1 MLSYLA
7 LGLIPPMLT
16 AGGAWWFFFRR
27 DLNNSNQSVNLNDPT
42 FKEISDLNVEIR
54 NLIPDPNLIASK
66 LDLEVIDE
74 KYKQLQKEQELE
86 RDTLKKIE
94 ATLEGAQKEVE
105 QKELE
110 QQEFKISQKDEEQ
123 RTENLRIQFEKIQLE
138 TAQLEQNLSESL
150 QDLQNIINELEE
162 GSKIRTALEELSRSL
177 EEAMQLLREL
187 YLEYK
192 VVNER
197 VQMITRQQAELEEEY
212 TRLVEQQ
219 LAGG

>member
-7 LGLIPPMLT
+7 LGLIPPMIT
-16 AGGAWWFFFRR
+16 AGGAWWLLLRR
-27 DLNNSNQSVNLNDPT
+27 DLTGSNTPISLDNST
-42 FKEISDLNVEIR
+42 FKELSDLNEEIR
-54 NLIPDPNLIASK
+54 STIPDPNLVVSQ
-66 LDLEVIDE
+66 LDLSAIDD
-74 KYKQLQKEQELE
+74 KYQQLKKEQELE
-86 RDTLKKIE
+86 RETLKKIE

-110 QQEFKISQKDEEQ
+110 QQDFKISQKDEEQ
-123 RTENLRIQFEKIQLE
+123 RTENLRIQFEKIQQE
-138 TAQLEQNLSESL
+138 TIQLEQNLSESL

-162 GSKIRTALEELSRSL
+162 GSKVRMALEELSRSL

-197 VQMITRQQAELEEEY
+197 VQMITRQQGELEEEY